1 MDLSKFKSFAR
12 SHEQKVISNFDVW
25 LYTRVSSRDQESN
38 RSLDSQNDEGH
49 KYALKNGYTI
59 TTTFGATYESASG
72 DFTRKEFMKLIET
85 VRKAKKKP
93 YAILIYT
100 MSRFSRSGGGGI
112 SLAHE
117 LVDELGVNLIEVATG
132 KNTTTDEGKLE
143 IYSGLIRAS
152 QDNIDRLKVTVPGM
166 IKMLEAGHWLGCPP
180 PGYLHFGP
188 RVNEEYRFA
197 HTQRIEKGPEAVFIR
212 RAWEMKLEGHED
224 YIILRDLARM
234 GFHISKQKLNKMWR
248 NPFYC
253 GVSTNKLL
261 DGRIVKGSWEKM
273 VSEKEF
279 FKVQEII
286 QSKRL
291 GKSHKPFN
299 IHRPLMG
306 FLRCDKCEN
315 PMSGYQATGRTTQY
329 YRCAKCAGETLNA
342 DTTKTSRMAGA
353 HNLFIE
359 FLEGYTL
366 PEHLVEPFRLTLRE
380 IYTTLTGE
388 KLDEETALNREVE
401 KLQGE
406 LKQLQRKYA
415 LEGLEKS
422 LYLEFKSELES
433 KIAELNHTLHFA
445 TKKSA
450 NIEKY
455 LDACT
460 HIARNTSKYWASE
473 GFEIKRKLQQLVFP
487 EGIFIE
493 VKKRAVRTSEVNM
506 IFNLTASIRSYWEP
520 VNENS
525 PVEITEE
532 SLVVAGGRFELP
544 TFGL

>member
-1 MDLSKFKSFAR
+1 MDLDKFKAFAR
-12 SHEQKVISNFDVW
+12 SHEQKVIVNFDVW

-49 KYALKNGYTI
+49 KYAQKHGYTI

-72 DFTRKEFMKLIET
+72 DFTRKEFMKLIDT

-93 YAILIYT
+93 YAILIFT

-166 IKMLEAGHWLGCPP
+166 IKMLEAGHWLGSPP

-197 HTQRIEKGPEAVFIR
+197 HTQRIEKGPNAVFIR

-224 YIILRDLARM
+224 YIIIRDLAKM
-234 GFHISKQKLNKMWR
+234 GFHISKQIINKMWR

-261 DGRIVKGSWEKM
+261 EGRIVKGNWEKM

-291 GKSHKPFN
+291 GKPHEPFN
-299 IHRPLMG
+299 VHRPLTA
-306 FLRCDKCEN
+306 FLRCNKCER
-315 PMSGYQATGRTTQY
+315 PMSGYQATGRIAQY
-329 YRCAKCAGETLNA
+329 YRCPKCAGETFNA
-342 DTTKTSRMAGA
+342 DTTKTSRLVGA
-353 HNLFIE
+353 HTAFIE

-366 PEHLVEPFRLTLRE
+366 PEHLVQPFQLTLKE
-380 IYTTLTGE
+380 IYTTLSGE
-388 KLDEETALNREVE
+388 KLNEEEAVNREVE
-401 KLQGE
+401 KLQAE

-433 KIAELNHTLHFA
+433 KISELNHTLHFA

-455 LDACT
+455 LEIST
-460 HIARNTSKYWASE
+460 HIARNLSKYWASE
-473 GFEIKRKLQQLVFP
+473 GFEIKRKLQETVFP
-487 EGIFIE
+487 MGIFIE

-506 IFNLTASIRSYWEP
+506 IFNLTASIRGQWEA
-520 VNENS
+520 VKENS
-525 PVEITEE
+525 PTVFVEE
-532 SLVVAGGRFELP
+532 SLLVAGE
-544 TFGL
+544 